1 MIIPIAFNIDHTLIR
16 KENLMDH
23 NQIDLHMHSSVSN
36 DAQFS
41 PEKLMRMC
49 AESGLKIVAIADHNS
64 IGAFHLA
71 QQAICDQHLYLNLIP
86 AIELDCT
93 HKGVNLHIL
102 GYGINPDEPWFS
114 KYSQTID
121 EEDRQLSDIRANMIR
136 DLGIFLEEDE
146 LNKHRINGILTGEMI
161 GEVAL
166 EDERNI
172 DNVFLKAYRS
182 GGSRSDNPFV
192 NFYWDFMAQ
201 GKIAYAEVNFI
212 SALEAVQRI
221 KSAGGFAVFA
231 HPGNNIGMDEELLKD
246 ILDLGLEG
254 IEVYSTYHDEIKTQ
268 FYREKALSRNLLM
281 TLGSDFHGKS
291 KPSIKLGNFDCVDEV
306 ELTKAFLNRKEIQA
320 YL

>member
-1 MIIPIAFNIDHTLIR
+1 MGLN
-16 KENLMDH
+16 K
-23 NQIDLHMHSSVSN
+23 IDLHMHSSVSN

-41 PEKLMRMC
+41 PAQLMRMC
-49 AESGLKIVAIADHNS
+49 AESGLEIVAIADHNS

-71 QQAICDQHLYLNLIP
+71 QQAINDQHLNLKLIP

-102 GYGINPDEPWFS
+102 GYGIDPDEPWFS

-121 EEDRQLSDIRANMIR
+121 EEDRQLSDIRANKIR
-136 DLGIFLEEDE
+136 DLGIFLDE
-146 LNKHRINGILTGEMI
+146 SELDKHRINGILTGEMI

-201 GKIAYAEVNFI
+201 GKVAYVEVNFI

-231 HPGNNIGMDEELLKD
+231 HPGNNIGLNEDLLKD

-254 IEVYSTYHDEIKTQ
+254 IEVYSSYHDSTKTQ
-268 FYREKALSRNLLM
+268 FYREKVLNSHLLM

-291 KPSIKLGNFDCVDEV
+291 KPAIKLGNFDCVDEE
-306 ELTKAFLNRKEIQA
+306 ELTKAFLSRKEIKA

>member
-1 MIIPIAFNIDHTLIR
+1 MRLN
-16 KENLMDH
+16 K
-23 NQIDLHMHSSVSN
+23 IDLHLHSSVSN

-41 PEKLMRMC
+41 PNQVMKMC
-49 AESGLKIVAIADHNS
+49 AESGLEIIAIADHNS
-64 IGAFHLA
+64 IGAFHIA
-71 QQAICDQHLYLNLIP
+71 QQAISDQKLDLKLIP

-102 GYGINPDEPWFS
+102 GYGIDPDEPWFS

-121 EEDRQLSDIRANMIR
+121 EEDRNLSDLRANKIR
-136 DLGIFLEEDE
+136 ELGIFLEDDE

-166 EDERNI
+166 EDKRND

-201 GKIAYAEVNFI
+201 GKIAYVEVNFI
-212 SALEAVQRI
+212 SAKEAIQRI
-221 KSAGGFAVFA
+221 KAAGGFAVFA

-254 IEVYSTYHDEIKTQ
+254 IEVYSSYHDEIKTQ

-306 ELTKAFLNRKEIQA
+306 ELTKAFLSRKEFQA

>member
-1 MIIPIAFNIDHTLIR
+1 
-16 KENLMDH
+16 
-23 NQIDLHMHSSVSN
+23 
-36 DAQFS
+36 
-41 PEKLMRMC
+41 MC
-49 AESGLKIVAIADHNS
+49 AESGLEIVAIADHNS

-71 QQAICDQHLYLNLIP
+71 QQAINDQHLNLKLIP

-102 GYGINPDEPWFS
+102 GYGIDPDEPWFS

-121 EEDRQLSDIRANMIR
+121 EEDRQLSDIRANKIR
-136 DLGIFLEEDE
+136 DLGIFLDE
-146 LNKHRINGILTGEMI
+146 SELDKHRINGILTGEMI

-166 EDERNI
+166 EDQRND

-182 GGSRSDNPFV
+182 KGSRSDNPFV

-201 GKIAYAEVNFI
+201 GKVAYVEVNFI

-221 KSAGGFAVFA
+221 KRAGGFAVFA
-231 HPGNNIGMDEELLKD
+231 HPGNNIGMDEDLLKD

-254 IEVYSTYHDEIKTQ
+254 IEVYSSYHDSTKTQ
-268 FYREKALSRNLLM
+268 FYREKVLNSHLLM

-291 KPSIKLGNFDCVDEV
+291 KPAIKLGNFDCVDEE
-306 ELTKAFLNRKEIQA
+306 ELTKAFLSRKEIKA